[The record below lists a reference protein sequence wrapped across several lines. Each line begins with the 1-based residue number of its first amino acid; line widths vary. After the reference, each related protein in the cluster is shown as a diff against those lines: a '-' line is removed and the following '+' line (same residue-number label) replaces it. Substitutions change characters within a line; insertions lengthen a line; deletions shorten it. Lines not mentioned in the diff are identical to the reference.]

1 MMKAF
6 FYYFAVLALSSSVCI
21 SAKNDQA
28 QKYTETAAY
37 EVIAIKSTSEN
48 VPVKNVIFMI
58 GDGMGMEH
66 LFAGMA
72 ANKGKLNIE
81 NCPVVGISKTSAAN
95 KLVTDSAAS
104 GTAMATGEKVNNGA
118 IAINPEG
125 KELPS
130 LTIKAAEL
138 GKSTG
143 IAVTCALNDAT
154 PAAFFSHNKER
165 SKAYEII
172 GRLPESR
179 VDFFFGGGSKYF
191 ENRPDKRDIFEEM
204 KKKGFKISRSWD
216 ELSTQVEGK
225 TLAVVAQEHLPAP
238 EDRVDVLRKAA
249 MKAISLLSKNKNG
262 FFLMIEGS
270 KIDKVAHGNNLP
282 LMIQEVLDFDKT
294 AGEVLAW
301 ASKHPGTLVVITAD
315 HNTGSFSIIDGET
328 EKGEVVGTFSSTNHN
343 GISVPVYAYGAG
355 SRTFS
360 GIYENTELFHK
371 INALMNAGA
380 KKTRK

>member
-1 MMKAF
+1 MKAF
-6 FYYFAVLALSSSVCI
+6 FYYSAVLVLSSSVCL

-28 QKYTETAAY
+28 QKYTETTPY
-37 EVIAIKSTSEN
+37 EVITIKPAPED

-66 LFAGMA
+66 LFAGLT

-81 NCPVVGISKTSAAN
+81 NCPVIGISKTTAAN

-118 IAINPEG
+118 VAINPEG

-130 LTIKAAEL
+130 LTVKAAEL

-165 SKAYEII
+165 SKAYELI
-172 GRLPESR
+172 GRLPESQ

-216 ELSTQVEGK
+216 ELSTQADGK
-225 TLAVVAQEHLPAP
+225 TLAVVAQEHLSAP
-238 EDRVDVLRKAA
+238 EKRADVLSKAS

-270 KIDKVAHGNNLP
+270 RIDKVAHGNDLP

-315 HNTGSFSIIDGET
+315 HNTGSFNIIDGDKQ
-328 EKGEVVGTFSSTNHN
+328 KGEVVGQFSSTNHN

-355 SRTFS
+355 SRAFS
-360 GIYENTELFHK
+360 GIYENTALFHK
-371 INALMNAGA
+371 INALMKAGEKESA
-380 KKTRK
+380 K

>member
-1 MMKAF
+1 MKAF
-6 FYYFAVLALSSSVCI
+6 FYYCAVLALSSSVCL
-21 SAKNDQA
+21 SAKNDQV
-28 QKYTETAAY
+28 QKYTETTPH
-37 EVIAIKSTSEN
+37 EVIAIKPTPED

-66 LFAGMA
+66 LFAGLT

-81 NCPVVGISKTSAAN
+81 NCPVVGISKTSCAN

-104 GTAMATGEKVNNGA
+104 GTAMAVGEKVNYGSVG
-118 IAINPEG
+118 INPEG

-130 LTIKAAEL
+130 LTVKAAEL

-143 IAVTCALNDAT
+143 IAVTCELNDAT
-154 PAAFFSHNKER
+154 PASFSSHNKER
-165 SKAYEII
+165 SKAYELI
-172 GRLPESR
+172 GKLPESR

-204 KKKGFKISRSWD
+204 EKKGFKISRSWD

-225 TLAVVAQEHLPAP
+225 ALAVVAQENLPVP
-238 EDRVDVLRKAA
+238 EDRVGVLSKAS

-270 KIDKVAHGNNLP
+270 KIDKEAHANNLP
-282 LMIQEVLDFDKT
+282 VMIQEVLDFDKT

-315 HNTGSFSIIDGET
+315 HNTGSFNIIGGET
-328 EKGEVVGTFSSTNHN
+328 EKGEVVGKFSSTNHN
-343 GISVPVYAYGAG
+343 GLSVPVYAYGAG
-355 SRTFS
+355 SRSFS

-380 KKTRK
+380 KERTK

>member
-1 MMKAF
+1 MKAF
-6 FYYFAVLALSSSVCI
+6 FYYSAVLVLSSSVCL

-28 QKYTETAAY
+28 QKHTETTPY
-37 EVIAIKSTSEN
+37 EVITTKPAPED

-66 LFAGMA
+66 LFAGLT

-81 NCPVVGISKTSAAN
+81 NCPVIGISKTTAAN

-118 IAINPEG
+118 VAINPEG

-130 LTIKAAEL
+130 LTVKAAEL

-165 SKAYEII
+165 SKAYELI
-172 GRLPESR
+172 GRLPESQ

-216 ELSTQVEGK
+216 ELSTQADGK
-225 TLAVVAQEHLPAP
+225 TLAVVAQEHLSAP
-238 EDRVDVLRKAA
+238 EKRADVLSKAS

-270 KIDKVAHGNNLP
+270 RIDKVAHGNDLP

-315 HNTGSFSIIDGET
+315 HNTGSFNIIDGDKQ
-328 EKGEVVGTFSSTNHN
+328 KGEVVGQFSSTNHN

-355 SRTFS
+355 SRAFS
-360 GIYENTELFHK
+360 GIYENTALFHK
-371 INALMNAGA
+371 INALMKAGEKESA
-380 KKTRK
+380 K